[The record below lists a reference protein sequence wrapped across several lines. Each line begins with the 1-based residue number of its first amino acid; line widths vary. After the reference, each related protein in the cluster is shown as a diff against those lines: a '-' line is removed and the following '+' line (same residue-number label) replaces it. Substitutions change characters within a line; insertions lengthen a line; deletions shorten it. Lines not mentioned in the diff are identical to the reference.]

1 MAFKIAY
8 AAGHCLTTAGK
19 RLPKALDPNQTRE
32 WVLND
37 RVARAFAEA
46 AAQYENVELLRLDDP
61 AGKAGNPVEKRAQKA
76 NEWDADILF
85 EFHHNAGAKL
95 TKAGGIVAFCHKEKT
110 EGAKL
115 RDTVYAAC
123 IAAGGLKGNR
133 ASPKKAKAYTILK
146 KFKGAGVLLE
156 CGFMDSKADAP
167 VILTEAY
174 SRLIGYAV
182 MEAVAQKYG
191 LKKKTE
197 QADKPVNPTANTEVC
212 NVELKVLK
220 KGDKNSQV
228 KAMQILLLG
237 HGFTMENNGKKYGAD
252 GSFGGATVNGIK
264 IFQKENGLPQTGL
277 CDGETWAALLGVQG

>member
-1 MAFKIAY
+1 MSFKIAY

-19 RLPKALDPNQTRE
+19 RLPKALDKNQTRE

-46 AAQYENVELLRLDDP
+46 AGMYEDVALLRLDDP
-61 AGKAGNPVEKRAQKA
+61 AGKAGNPVEERAKKA
-76 NEWDADILF
+76 NEWGADILF

-95 TKAGGIVAFCHKEKT
+95 TKAGGMVAFSHKNKT
-110 EGAKL
+110 EGAAL
-115 RDTVYAAC
+115 RDAVYAAC

-133 ASPKKAKAYTILK
+133 ATPKKAKAYTILK

-156 CGFMDSKADAP
+156 CGFMDSKTDAP

-182 MEAVAQKYG
+182 MEAVAKKYG
-191 LKKKTE
+191 LKKKTAQE
-197 QADKPVNPTANTEVC
+197 ETPAKPATKTEVC

-220 KGDKNSQV
+220 NGDSGAQV
-228 KAMQILLLG
+228 KAMQVLLEAAG
-237 HGFTMENNGKKYGAD
+237 CKGKMNAKKYG
-252 GSFGGATVNGIK
+252 SFGDKTEAAVK
-264 IFQKENGLPQTGL
+264 LYQKKVGLPQTGQ
-277 CDGETWAALLGVQG
+277 CDAKTWAILLGTVL